1 MKNNSKL
8 LHTAYVTIAVL
19 RKENEDLKRKVYL
32 LTDERNKL
40 KGETLN
46 LTASFN
52 RRLDADKARLKSI
65 AETKQSYQQKGR

>member
-1 MKNNSKL
+1 MKNNNKL
-8 LHTAYVTIAVL
+8 LHTACVTISVL
-19 RKENEDLKRKVYL
+19 RKENSELRRKVYL

-40 KGETLN
+40 KGENLN

-65 AETKQSYQQKGR
+65 AETKQMVQRK